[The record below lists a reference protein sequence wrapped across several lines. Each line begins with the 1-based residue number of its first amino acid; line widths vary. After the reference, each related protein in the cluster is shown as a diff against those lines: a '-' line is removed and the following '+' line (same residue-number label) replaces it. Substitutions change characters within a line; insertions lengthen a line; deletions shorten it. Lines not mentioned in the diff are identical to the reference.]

1 MAPITE
7 WTILLAR
14 ILLAALL
21 FLSVA
26 ALAIQQHD
34 WTRMPKPEDA
44 AEAAGLV
51 RASFEQGDVVRVYP
65 WWYDDSRVGLGP
77 LPVLPGRELDDYD
90 RHRFQRLWLLVPDS
104 HAEQALD
111 AAPWLEDTSEVA
123 RFGSIG
129 VFRGNIRHDDHVAW
143 DAFTEFEA
151 AEVSR
156 AARDGSDEQRCDVR
170 RRSERHCSRID
181 PWIYVF
187 AATREVDDT
196 YRDCVQVNVAPGD
209 ERWILRWSEVPRAA
223 RMRIRSGNTL
233 LATRSERGA
242 PVHMR
247 VYVDDVEVAASVTQ
261 IHAGDYPELDIEMPQ
276 AAEPAHVRVEVE
288 ADDHFDR
295 FFCFRAQT
303 YDTNVGGVPAEE
315 NLR

>member
-1 MAPITE
+1 MLP
-7 WTILLAR
+7 R

-34 WTRMPKPEDA
+34 WTRMPRPEDA
-44 AEAAGLV
+44 AAAAAFV
-51 RASFEQGDVVRVYP
+51 RDAYTEGDVVRVYP

-77 LPVLPGRELDDYD
+77 LPVLPGREIDEYD
-90 RHRFQRLWLLVPDS
+90 RHRFTRMWLLVPDS
-104 HAEQALD
+104 HSEQAAD
-111 AAPWLEDTSEVA
+111 ATPWLRDPSEVA
-123 RFGSIG
+123 RYGSIG
-129 VFRGNIRHDDHVAW
+129 VITGDIVQTDRVAW
-143 DAFTEFEA
+143 DAFTGFED

-156 AARDGSDEQRCDVR
+156 ANRDGSNEILCDTR
-170 RRSERHCSRID
+170 RGTERHCQRID

-196 YRDCVQVNVAPGD
+196 YRDCVQVNVAPAE
-209 ERWILRWSEVPRAA
+209 ERWIIRYNDVPRAQ
-223 RMRIRSGNTL
+223 RLRIRSGNTL

-261 IHAGDYPELDIEMPQ
+261 IHAGDYPEINIEMPQ
-276 AAEPAHVRVEVE
+276 AAEPARVRFEVE

-303 YDTNVGGVPAEE
+303 YDTSGGGAQAEE
-315 NLR
+315 SLQ